1 MKGTPVMWL
10 KLRLPHLSLGWDLLT
25 DAIAPVTHLC
35 HHVGV
40 RASCTTAH
48 QASFQA
54 EALLAERCF

>member
-35 HHVGV
+35 HPGKVTMLVCVLPAPQLIKHHF
-40 RASCTTAH
+40 RLKLC
-48 QASFQA
+48 
-54 EALLAERCF
+54 